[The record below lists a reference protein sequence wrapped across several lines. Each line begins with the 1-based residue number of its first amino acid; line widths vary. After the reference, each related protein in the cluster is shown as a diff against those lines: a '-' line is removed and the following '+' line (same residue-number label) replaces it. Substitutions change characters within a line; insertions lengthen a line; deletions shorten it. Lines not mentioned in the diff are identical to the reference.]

1 MRDERPLF
9 FPLFPFRLF
18 PFSPLC
24 LFPFSPLMIP
34 LPYFSRSQLGVILLL
49 GAALLLL
56 YAWRAHVIFPPPRPR
71 PGP

>member
-1 MRDERPLF
+1 MRDAHQDELHFFSP
-9 FPLFPFRLF
+9 FPLFAFSPFR
-18 PFSPLC
+18 PST
-24 LFPFSPLMIP
+24 MR

-56 YAWRAHVIFPPPRPR
+56 YAWRAHVLFPPPRPR